1 MATKSRWRK
10 RNSDR
15 SGFTHRERELVL
27 NEGVLVAPDEFDAP
41 PPSKKSL
48 GGEGDISP
56 GDTRVDSDTYTTPS
70 DLDLPVYYIT
80 AADGITFNERI
91 YRSSGEQT
99 NYGYLR
105 VAGSNGNIDVTANPQ
120 VSASRHGVQLTIE
133 CVGSSIILEDGSGLS
148 LRSVFNMDSGSIL
161 NLFYSET
168 TNLWQE
174 TSRSHRTKVV

>member
-1 MATKSRWRK
+1 MSTKSRYKK
-10 RNSDR
+10 RDSDR
-15 SGFTHRERELVL
+15 SGFTHLERDLIRD
-27 NEGVLVAPDEFDAP
+27 EGVLVAPDEFDSP

-56 GDTRVDSDTYTTPS
+56 GNTRVDSDTYTTPS
-70 DLDLPVYYIT
+70 DLDIPVYYIT
-80 AADGITFNERI
+80 AVGGITFTERI
-91 YRSSGEQT
+91 FRSNGEQT

-120 VSASRHGVQLTIE
+120 VSSSRHGVQLTIE
-133 CVGSSIILEDGSGLS
+133 CVGSSIILENGSGLS
-148 LRSVFNMDSGSIL
+148 LRSMFNMDSGAIL